1 MFQNS
6 GAGKSKKQENKNRS
20 SCMANF
26 ISQFI
31 FNLKLNYTFFLKPR
45 GMFKTTGE
53 KSEEDGLTG
62 RRSKR
67 RAAAV

>member
-6 GAGKSKKQENKNRS
+6 GTGKSKKQENKNRY

-45 GMFKTTGE
+45 GMFKATGE
-53 KSEEDGLTG
+53 KSEEDGFTGG
-62 RRSKR
+62 RRKR
-67 RAAAV
+67 YATTV